1 MPLSRTPDDAVYL
14 DHAAATPLDPEVA
27 AAMDEAAAIAYG
39 NPSSPHAAGRAAKRI
54 LEDAR
59 EQLLQLIGGRVGG
72 TARDRLVFTSGATE
86 ANRLGVV
93 GLAGSHAARQAAGT
107 VAISARDHSSLGAA
121 ATELGG
127 LGWQVCELPLVGA
140 GTVDFA
146 SAPARAEAPATRIL
160 TTTTVCGQ
168 TGIRDDLA
176 WVARLATDGW
186 LVHADATQAAAWD
199 EIAFA
204 AGPWAT
210 LALAA
215 HKFGGPRGIG
225 GLVVRHGI
233 TLAPVAAG
241 PQELGLRGG
250 TEPVSLAVGFARA
263 LGLAAATR
271 AAAAARISALRERL
285 ERGILA
291 AAHAAGIE
299 AIVVGAQAPRAPHVA
314 LIALAGLDRQAVAM
328 AADLAGVCLAT
339 GTACASGSAEP
350 PAILGSLRL
359 PDRFQRGAI
368 RLSLARTTTTTDI
381 DRAVARLEAVFR
393 RLGAT
398 PSPGSDRPTAGI
410 GGLSDS

>member
-27 AAMDEAAAIAYG
+27 AAMDEAAAIAFG

-59 EQLLQLIGGRVGG
+59 ERILQLIGGRVGG
-72 TARDRLVFTSGATE
+72 VARDRLVFTSGATE

-107 VAISARDHSSLGAA
+107 VAISARDHSSLRTA

-140 GTVDFA
+140 GAVEF
-146 SAPARAEAPATRIL
+146 ARAAAPATRIL

-176 WVARLATDGW
+176 GAARLAADGW
-186 LVHADATQAAAWD
+186 LVHADATQSAAWD
-199 EIAFA
+199 ELAFA

-233 TLAPVAAG
+233 TLAPLAPG

-263 LGLAAATR
+263 LGLAAAAR
-271 AAAAARISALRERL
+271 AEAAARIAALRDRL

-314 LIALAGLDRQAVAM
+314 LVALAGLDRQAVAM

-350 PAILGSLRL
+350 PAILGALGL

-381 DRAVARLEAVFR
+381 ERAVARLEAVLR

-398 PSPGSDRPTAGI
+398 PSPGSDRPAAVS
-410 GGLSDS
+410 GGLSDP

>member
-146 SAPARAEAPATRIL
+146 RAPARAEAPATRIL

-176 WVARLATDGW
+176 GVARLATDGW

-204 AGPWAT
+204 AGRRHRAGLTRGGVCPGPRPGRRHARRSGGQDLGAT
-210 LALAA
+210 GAA
-215 HKFGGPRGIG
+215 RAGHPRGGTCRRHRGDRRRGAGSTRAPCRAHRSGGPRPASRGDG
-225 GLVVRHGI
+225 RRSGRRVPGHRHG
-233 TLAPVAAG
+233 LRQRLGGAPGDPWIAPTA
-241 PQELGLRGG
+241 R
-250 TEPVSLAVGFARA
+250 PVSAWCHPPEPRAHDDDHGHRSSRGQTRGRVPPPRCHTESGERSSHRGHQWPVGF
-263 LGLAAATR
+263 LTR
-271 AAAAARISALRERL
+271 AASIGCR
-285 ERGILA
+285 
-291 AAHAAGIE
+291 
-299 AIVVGAQAPRAPHVA
+299 
-314 LIALAGLDRQAVAM
+314 
-328 AADLAGVCLAT
+328 
-339 GTACASGSAEP
+339 
-350 PAILGSLRL
+350 
-359 PDRFQRGAI
+359 PDR
-368 RLSLARTTTTTDI
+368 
-381 DRAVARLEAVFR
+381 
-393 RLGAT
+393 
-398 PSPGSDRPTAGI
+398 
-410 GGLSDS
+410 